1 MKKLYNVLLFIFLS
15 TQALLASSLID
26 STSITQ
32 NSLNSD
38 QWKKIVDY
46 SNAEVTRFYID
57 FLVKNKELS
66 VEEISQ
72 YNSNIIVSLTN
83 QNIDNPVSIDKLSS
97 LLESNFNRTL
107 NKVSVKIE
115 NLKEVNNKSSQFL
128 FNSIKIILDS
138 VKAPSVYESDNFRN
152 LQTTVDR
159 HIEKLNFSNDNNEE
173 DDFDK
178 GVLEKFWYEKG
189 SFPIIFLV
197 LTCVFFLS
205 SIILFY
211 KMGKVKNSSITN
223 INPENTKSENSI
235 HNNSYQRNTFNN
247 KEIEK
252 SNRSIENLKREL
264 KEVKDEF
271 RNYKSANVFGNSIP
285 IQINEDDKAKEI
297 STLNSFEQ
305 NKILYA
311 GKPTEDRILKE
322 ISTHSD
328 PQQTIFKLNILPNN
342 KELAEFEVF
351 HVSDFMTRSITNA
364 PDDYLYRVC
373 NHENTNQ
380 EFRKEILTVKKGK
393 ANLINGEWVV
403 KEENKATIKF
413 Q

>member
-57 FLVKNKELS
+57 FLIKNKELS
-66 VEEISQ
+66 EREISQ

-138 VKAPSVYESDNFRN
+138 VKAPSVYESENFRN
-152 LQTTVDR
+152 LQTNVDR
-159 HIEKLNFSNDNNEE
+159 HIEKLNFSNDNSEA
-173 DDFDK
+173 DDFDEESLNK
-178 GVLEKFWYEKG
+178 SWYEKD
-189 SFPIIFLV
+189 SFPFVFLM
-197 LTCVFFLS
+197 LSIVFCLFSVGL
-205 SIILFY
+205 ILFR
-211 KMGKVKNSSITN
+211 KTKNNNSQSMSTNTKTDNIQVVSN
-223 INPENTKSENSI
+223 INPSRKKFNDEEVVS
-235 HNNSYQRNTFNN
+235 NNRT
-247 KEIEK
+247 IEK
-252 SNRSIENLKREL
+252 LKTQLINLE
-264 KEVKDEF
+264 EEF
-271 RNYKSANVFGNSIP
+271 RKYKLANGSKSSIS
-285 IQINEDDKAKEI
+285 DKYTEKKNPDKP
-297 STLNSFEQ
+297 S
-305 NKILYA
+305 ILSSSEEKNVLFA
-311 GKPTEDRILKE
+311 GKPSAEKILKD

-328 PQQTIFKLNILPNN
+328 PQQTIFKLNVLPDNN
-342 KELAEFEVF
+342 EVAEFEVF

-393 ANLINGEWVV
+393 ANLINGEWIV